1 MAMQQTPN
9 VRGLI
14 AEDVRFTGHHGELID
29 GYSARPL
36 GDGPFPGVLVI
47 FEAFGMVYHT
57 RELVRKFAAAGY
69 VAVAP
74 DLYTRI
80 DGVDPNNMDT
90 VRPAMMGTPDAQ
102 AIGDME
108 GAISFL
114 KAMPQSNGKVGSI
127 GHCSGGRHSF
137 LMACNSKNLDAAVDC
152 YGGAVVTDETSEA
165 RPTPVIDMVADVG
178 CPVLGLFGEADGN
191 PSPEHVAR
199 IEEEL
204 KKHGKTYELHSYPAP
219 VGHGFFADYRPSYS
233 QEAAVDGWRRV
244 FEFFGKHLR

>member
-1 MAMQQTPN
+1 MMTQGATR

-14 AEDVRFTGHHGELID
+14 AEDVRIRGHGGTLID
-29 GYSARPL
+29 GYAARPL

-47 FEAFGMVYHT
+47 FEAFGMVEHT
-57 RELVRKFAAAGY
+57 REMVRKFAAAGY

-74 DLYTRI
+74 DLYTRTP
-80 DGVDPNNMDT
+80 GVDPNNMDS
-90 VRPAMMGTPDAQ
+90 VRPAMMGTPDVQ

-108 GAISFL
+108 ASIAYL

-137 LMACNSKNLDAAVDC
+137 LIACNSKNLDAAVDC
-152 YGGAVVTDETSEA
+152 YGGFVVTEETSEA
-165 RPTPVIDMVADVG
+165 RPKPVINMVADLN
-178 CPVLGLFGEADGN
+178 CPLLGLFGEADGN

-199 IEEEL
+199 IEAEL
-204 KKHGKTYELHSYPAP
+204 KTHGKQYEIHSYPAP

-233 QEAAVDGWRRV
+233 QESAVDAWGRV
-244 FEFFGKHLR
+244 FAFFGKHLR

>member
-1 MAMQQTPN
+1 MVTQQAGRA
-9 VRGLI
+9 RGLI
-14 AEDVRFTGHHGELID
+14 AEDVRFPGHHGELIEA
-29 GYSARPL
+29 YSARPL

-47 FEAFGMVYHT
+47 FEAFGMVDHT

-80 DGVDPNNMDT
+80 DGVDPNNFDT
-90 VRPAMMGTPDAQ
+90 VRPAMMGLPDVQ

-108 GAISFL
+108 AAIAYL

-137 LMACNSKNLDAAVDC
+137 LIACNSTNLDAAVDC
-152 YGGAVVTDETSEA
+152 YGGFVVTDDTSDA
-165 RPTPVIDMVADVG
+165 RPTPVIDMVADLG
-178 CPVLGLFGEADGN
+178 CPLLGLFGETDGN

-204 KKHGKTYELHSYPAP
+204 TKYGKEHELHSYAAP

-233 QEAAVDGWRRV
+233 QEAAVDGWGRIFAF
-244 FEFFGKHLR
+244 FEKHLR